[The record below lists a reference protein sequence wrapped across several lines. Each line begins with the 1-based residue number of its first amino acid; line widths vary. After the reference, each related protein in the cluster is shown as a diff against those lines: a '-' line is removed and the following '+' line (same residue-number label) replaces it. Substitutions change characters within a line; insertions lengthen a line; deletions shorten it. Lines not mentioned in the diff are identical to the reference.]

1 MANYAQLAKKLQTA
15 INQRAGAKLVIN
27 TQQWYSQD
35 KKRPVTIYII
45 RQVFVDPKTNHKKS
59 IQLFKTYSQIQMLLF
74 LRDFWYD
81 LNNWEVPTDN
91 EMWEGLKKQYEQTEK
106 STEL

>member
-35 KKRPVTIYII
+35 RKRPITIYIV
-45 RQVFVDPKTNHKKS
+45 RQVFEDPTTNHKKS
-59 IQLFKTYSQIQMLLF
+59 IQLFRTYSQIQMLLF

-81 LNNWEVPTDN
+81 LNGWEIPTDN
-91 EMWEGLKKQYEQTEK
+91 KMWEELKERYGQEE
-106 STEL
+106 EPIE

>member
-35 KKRPVTIYII
+35 RKRPITIYIV
-45 RQVFVDPKTNHKKS
+45 RQVFSDPNTSHKKS
-59 IQLFKTYSQIQMLLF
+59 IQLFRTYSQIQMLLF

-81 LNNWEVPTDN
+81 LNGWEIPTDN
-91 EMWEGLKKQYEQTEK
+91 QMWEELKKRYGQEE
-106 STEL
+106 EPIE

>member
-15 INQRAGAKLVIN
+15 INQRTGAKLVIN

-35 KKRPVTIYII
+35 RKRPITIYIV
-45 RQVFVDPKTNHKKS
+45 RQVFSDPNTNHKKS
-59 IQLFKTYSQIQMLLF
+59 IQLFRTYSQIQMLLF

-81 LNNWEVPTDN
+81 LNGWEIPTDN
-91 EMWEGLKKQYEQTEK
+91 EMWEELKKRYGQEE
-106 STEL
+106 EPIE